1 MKLIVAASLFGAAT
15 AFTTQNAG
23 RSASA
28 LSAEKSPAMP
38 FLPYPENLKG
48 YVGEDIG
55 FDPLGVSTYFPMDYL
70 RESELKHGR
79 IAMLAVAGYVAVD
92 QGFVVHPLGQGLS
105 SAAAH
110 DAMVANGVM
119 GNALVWIGF
128 AELTGYLAVAEM
140 LQGSGR
146 EPGNF
151 GVGLQYLEGKSD
163 EQIAKVKYQ
172 EIMNGRLAMLAFGG
186 MVTQSILFEKGFPY
200 F

>member
-1 MKLIVAASLFGAAT
+1 
-15 AFTTQNAG
+15 
-23 RSASA
+23 
-28 LSAEKSPAMP
+28 MP